1 MYDDFLLM
9 LKRLEYIVRHILSW
23 CVLIIVPHLFS
34 ANPLSMNLLF
44 FHTLLYVA
52 PITIFYLHS
61 DVILPYFF
69 IKRRYLYYF
78 TSVFIL
84 CGVFFFINHMLSP
97 LLEKM
102 VEILSVDNPS
112 IHVLKGKAVIAP
124 RLFVFFITLAASGM
138 YGYSVQN
145 AKREQVLKE
154 MERQQAVSNLQLL
167 KSQLSPHFLFNAM
180 NSLYSLSLKKSEDLP
195 NAILTFS
202 DLLRYN
208 TYDSAEDYVNVE
220 KEIEYLHNY
229 IKIQELRLSEGSTI
243 SFNVDRDENVSVKIA
258 PMILIPFVENAFKHG
273 RSPEGTVDIRANIRV
288 TANEINFFIVNK
300 LFVTGTKDS
309 AHGIGIQ
316 NVKTRLQLIYGPKH
330 HLEIHETETD
340 YRVDLKIDI

>member
-1 MYDDFLLM
+1 M

-34 ANPLSMNLLF
+34 ANPLSMNLLL

-180 NSLYSLSLKKSEDLP
+180 NSLYSLSLKKSEELP

-208 TYDSAEDYVNVE
+208 TYDSSEDFVDVE

-229 IKIQELRLSEGSTI
+229 VKIQKLRVAEGSTI
-243 SFNVDRDENVSVKIA
+243 LFDEEIDKNASVQIA

-273 RSPEGTVDIRANIRV
+273 RNADGKVNISIHISV
-288 TANEINFFIVNK
+288 TASEISFSVQNEIYKIE
-300 LFVTGTKDS
+300 GATKDA

-316 NVKTRLQLIYGPKH
+316 NVKTRLQIIYGSGH
-330 HLEIHETETD
+330 SLHISETD
-340 YRVDLKIDI
+340 SLYSVDLRIKV

>member
-1 MYDDFLLM
+1 M
-9 LKRLEYIVRHILSW
+9 LKRIEYIVRHILAW

-34 ANPLSMNLLF
+34 ANPLSLNLLL
-44 FHTLLYVA
+44 FHGLLYVA

-61 DVILPYFF
+61 DIILPYFF

-78 TSVFIL
+78 TSVFVL
-84 CGVFFFINHMLSP
+84 CGIFFFINYMLSP

-102 VEILSVDNPS
+102 VEIVSAEYPS
-112 IHVLKGKAVIAP
+112 IHVLKGKAVVAP

-180 NSLYSLSLKKSEDLP
+180 NSLYSLSLKKSEELP

-208 TYDSAEDYVNVE
+208 TYDSSEDFVDVE

-229 IKIQELRLSEGSTI
+229 IKIQKLRLSEGSSI
-243 SFNVDRDENVSVKIA
+243 SFNEERDENVSVQIA

-273 RSPEGTVDIRANIRV
+273 RSPEGTVDITANIRV
-288 TANEINFFIVNK
+288 SASEINFSIINK
-300 LFVTGTKDS
+300 LFVSGTKDS

-330 HLEIHETETD
+330 HLEIQETETD
-340 YRVDLKIDI
+340 YRVDLKIEI

>member
-1 MYDDFLLM
+1 MVKKIEF
-9 LKRLEYIVRHILSW
+9 IVRHILSW

-34 ANPLSMNLLF
+34 ANPLSLNLLL
-44 FHTLLYVA
+44 FHALLYVA

-61 DVILPYFF
+61 DIIVPYFF

-78 TSVFIL
+78 SSVLVLYGI
-84 CGVFFFINHMLSP
+84 FFFINDMMSP

-102 VEILSVDNPS
+102 VAILSVENPS
-112 IHVLKGKAVIAP
+112 IHVLKGKQMITS
-124 RLFVFFITLAASGM
+124 RSFVFFITLAASGM

-180 NSLYSLSLKKSEDLP
+180 NSLYSLSLKKSEELP

-208 TYDSAEDYVNVE
+208 TYDSSEDFVDVE

-229 IKIQELRLSEGSTI
+229 VKIQKLRVAGGSTI
-243 SFNVDRDENVSVKIA
+243 LFDEEIDKNASVQIA

-273 RSPEGTVDIRANIRV
+273 RSPEGTVDIIANIRV
-288 TANEINFFIVNK
+288 SANEICFSIVNK
-300 LFVTGTKDS
+300 LFVSGTKDS

>member
-1 MYDDFLLM
+1 MI
-9 LKRLEYIVRHILSW
+9 KRIEYIVRHILSW

-34 ANPLSMNLLF
+34 ANPLSLNLLL
-44 FHTLLYVA
+44 FHALLYVA

-61 DVILPYFF
+61 DIIVPYFF
-69 IKRRYLYYF
+69 IKRHYLYYF
-78 TSVFIL
+78 SSVLVLYGI
-84 CGVFFFINHMLSP
+84 FFFINDMMSP

-102 VEILSVDNPS
+102 VAILSVENPS
-112 IHVLKGKAVIAP
+112 IHVLKGKQMITS
-124 RLFVFFITLAASGM
+124 RSFVFFITLAASGM

-154 MERQQAVSNLQLL
+154 MERQQVVSNLQLL

-180 NSLYSLSLKKSEDLP
+180 NSLYSLSLKKSEELP

-208 TYDSAEDYVNVE
+208 TYDSSEDFVDVE

-229 IKIQELRLSEGSTI
+229 VKIQKLRVAEGSTI
-243 SFNVDRDENVSVKIA
+243 LFDEEIDKNASVQIA

-273 RSPEGTVDIRANIRV
+273 RSSEGTVDIIANIRV
-288 TANEINFFIVNK
+288 SANEICFSIVNK
-300 LFVTGTKDS
+300 LFVSGTKDS

>member
-1 MYDDFLLM
+1 MI
-9 LKRLEYIVRHILSW
+9 KRIEYIVRHILSW

-34 ANPLSMNLLF
+34 ANPLSLNLLL
-44 FHTLLYVA
+44 FHALLYVA

-61 DVILPYFF
+61 DIIVPYFF
-69 IKRRYLYYF
+69 IKRHYLYYF
-78 TSVFIL
+78 SSVLVLYGI
-84 CGVFFFINHMLSP
+84 FFFINDMMGP
-97 LLEKM
+97 ILEKM
-102 VEILSVDNPS
+102 VAIVSIENPS
-112 IHVLKGKAVIAP
+112 IHVLKGKQMITS
-124 RLFVFFITLAASGM
+124 RSFVFFITLAASGM

-180 NSLYSLSLKKSEDLP
+180 NSLYSLSLKKSEELP

-208 TYDSAEDYVNVE
+208 TYDSSEDFVDVE

-229 IKIQELRLSEGSTI
+229 VKIQKLRVAEGSTI
-243 SFNVDRDENVSVKIA
+243 LFDEEIDKNASVQIA

-273 RSPEGTVDIRANIRV
+273 RSSEGTVDIIANIRV
-288 TANEINFFIVNK
+288 SANEICFSIVNK
-300 LFVTGTKDS
+300 LFVSGTKDS

>member
-1 MYDDFLLM
+1 MI
-9 LKRLEYIVRHILSW
+9 KRIEYIVRHILSW

-34 ANPLSMNLLF
+34 ANPLSLNLLL
-44 FHTLLYVA
+44 FHALLYVA

-61 DVILPYFF
+61 DIIVPYFF
-69 IKRRYLYYF
+69 IKRHYLYYF
-78 TSVFIL
+78 SSVLVLYGI
-84 CGVFFFINHMLSP
+84 FFFINDMMSP

-102 VEILSVDNPS
+102 VAILSVENPS
-112 IHVLKGKAVIAP
+112 IHVLKGKQMITS
-124 RLFVFFITLAASGM
+124 RSFVFFITLAASGM

-154 MERQQAVSNLQLL
+154 MERQQVVSNLQLL

-180 NSLYSLSLKKSEDLP
+180 NSLYSLSLKRSEELP

-208 TYDSAEDYVNVE
+208 TYDSSEDFVDVG

-229 IKIQELRLSEGSTI
+229 IKIQKLRVAEESTI
-243 SFNVDRDENVSVKIA
+243 LFDEEIDKHASVKIA
-258 PMILIPFVENAFKHG
+258 PMILVPFVENAFKHG
-273 RSPEGTVDIRANIRV
+273 RSAEGTVDIAIRICV
-288 TANEINFFIVNK
+288 TASEINFCISNK
-300 LFVTGTKDS
+300 IFASGTKDF

-330 HLEIHETETD
+330 HLEIQETETE
-340 YRVDLKIDI
+340 YSVELKITI

>member
-1 MYDDFLLM
+1 MI
-9 LKRLEYIVRHILSW
+9 KRIEYIVRHILSW

-34 ANPLSMNLLF
+34 ANPLSLNLLL
-44 FHTLLYVA
+44 FHALLYVA

-61 DVILPYFF
+61 DIIVPYFF

-78 TSVFIL
+78 SSVLVLYGI
-84 CGVFFFINHMLSP
+84 FFFINDMMSP

-102 VEILSVDNPS
+102 VAILSVENPS
-112 IHVLKGKAVIAP
+112 IHVLKGKSMITS
-124 RLFVFFITLAASGM
+124 RSFVFFITLAASGM

-180 NSLYSLSLKKSEDLP
+180 NSLYSLSLKKSEELP

-208 TYDSAEDYVNVE
+208 TYDSSEDFVDVE

-229 IKIQELRLSEGSTI
+229 VKIQKLRVAEGSTI
-243 SFNVDRDENVSVKIA
+243 LFDEEIDKNVSVQIA

-273 RSPEGTVDIRANIRV
+273 RSPEGTVDINANIRV
-288 TANEINFFIVNK
+288 SANEICFSIVNK
-300 LFVTGTKDS
+300 LFVSGTKDS

>member
-1 MYDDFLLM
+1 MS
-9 LKRLEYIVRHILSW
+9 KRGVDTIKHSLSW
-23 CVLIIVPHLFS
+23 FVLIIVPHVFS
-34 ANPLSMNLLF
+34 ANPLSVNLLA

-61 DVILPYFF
+61 EIILPYLF

-78 TSVFIL
+78 SAVFIL
-84 CGVFFFINHMLSP
+84 CGIFFFIFFMLTP
-97 LLEKM
+97 
-102 VEILSVDNPS
+102 ILAKLTEMICAENPS
-112 IHVLKGKAVIAP
+112 IVMLQGKAKVISH
-124 RLFVFFITLAASGM
+124 FVIFFITLAASGM

-180 NSLYSLSLKKSEDLP
+180 NSLYSLSLKKSEELP

-208 TYDSAEDYVNVE
+208 TYDSSEDFVNVE

-229 IKIQELRLSEGSTI
+229 VKIQKLRVAEGSTI
-243 SFNVDRDENVSVKIA
+243 LFDEEIDKNASVQIA
-258 PMILIPFVENAFKHG
+258 PMILVPFVENAFKHG
-273 RSPEGTVDIRANIRV
+273 RSAEGTVDIAMRICV
-288 TANEINFFIVNK
+288 TASEINFCISNK
-300 LFVTGTKDS
+300 IFASGTKDF

-330 HLEIHETETD
+330 HLEIQETETK
-340 YRVDLKIDI
+340 YNVALKITI

>member
-1 MYDDFLLM
+1 MGKKIEFIL
-9 LKRLEYIVRHILSW
+9 RHIIAW

-34 ANPLSMNLLF
+34 TNPLSLDLLT
-44 FHTLLYVA
+44 FHTLLYIA
-52 PITIFYLHS
+52 PIVIFYLHS
-61 DVILPYFF
+61 EIILPYIF

-78 TSVFIL
+78 SSVFAL
-84 CGVFFFINHMLSP
+84 CIVFFFINDMLSP

-102 VEILSVDNPS
+102 VLVLSVDNPS
-112 IHVLKGKAVIAP
+112 IHVLKGKEMVYS
-124 RLFVFFITLAASGM
+124 RFFVFFITVAASGM

-145 AKREQVLKE
+145 AKRELVMKE
-154 MERQQAVSNLQLL
+154 MEKQQMASNLQLL

-208 TYDSAEDYVNVE
+208 TYDSSEDFVDVE

-229 IKIQELRLSEGSTI
+229 VKIQKLRLSEGSTI
-243 SFNVDRDENVSVKIA
+243 LLNEERDEKVSVQIA

-273 RSPEGTVDIRANIRV
+273 RSPEGTVDIIANIRV
-288 TANEINFFIVNK
+288 SANEICFSIVNK
-300 LFVTGTKDS
+300 LFVSGTKDS